1 MLRKP
6 GTLRRALALLIVLSV
21 ALTLAG
27 CSSVQVQHYADT
39 QPRLDLFEY
48 FNGQTRAWG
57 IFQTRSGE
65 LKRRFTVDIRGEV
78 DGDRLTL
85 TEDFVYADG
94 EVQQRIWRIRR
105 LDEHHFEGRAADVVG
120 VAEGASHGSALNWRY
135 TMRLP
140 VGERTFDVQF
150 DDWMF
155 LQPDGVLINRA
166 EVSKF
171 GFKVGE
177 VTLFFTRQEAP

>member
-1 MLRKP
+1 M
-6 GTLRRALALLIVLSV
+6 LALLSAVLI
-21 ALTLAG
+21 LGG
-27 CSSVQVQHYADT
+27 CSGVQVKDYADT
-39 QPRLDLFEY
+39 RPRLNLFEY
-48 FNGQTRAWG
+48 FTGETRAWG

-65 LKRRFTVDIRGEV
+65 LKRQFTVDIRGEV

-105 LDEHHFEGRAADVVG
+105 LDEHRLEGRADDVVG
-120 VAEGASHGSALNWRY
+120 VAEGETHGSALNWRY

-140 VGERTFDVQF
+140 VGKRTFDVQF

-155 LQPDGVLINRA
+155 MQPDGVLINRA

-171 GFKVGE
+171 GFRVGE
-177 VTLFFTRQEAP
+177 VTLFFSKPGA